1 MNLNPFDIARIMG
14 SGVGP
19 ELIQTLKRIAEK
31 QGMGIDEV
39 MQQSLAFTKRM
50 EDLAARS
57 GKSVACTLAHAA
69 ATFVGSSNSE
79 LTDSK
84 EATSSKQPNR

>member
-50 EDLAARS
+50 EHLGARS
-57 GKSVACTLAHAA
+57 GKSVKQVA
-69 ATFVGSSNSE
+69 
-79 LTDSK
+79 D
-84 EATSSKQPNR
+84 EALDLFERQLR

>member
-1 MNLNPFDIARIMG
+1 MG

-50 EDLAARS
+50 EDLGARS
-57 GKSVACTLAHAA
+57 GKSVKQVA
-69 ATFVGSSNSE
+69 
-79 LTDSK
+79 D
-84 EATSSKQPNR
+84 EALDLYQVKLG